1 MIEYFLLS
9 IFIKYIMRKIS
20 EKWVK
25 RETLE
30 FDRHAG
36 NDHEIWFTLALLI
49 SVFTFDKVINSS
61 VYTV

>member
-1 MIEYFLLS
+1 
-9 IFIKYIMRKIS
+9 MRKIS

-30 FDRHAG
+30 FDRHAE
-36 NDHEIWFTLALLI
+36 NDHEIWFRLALLI
-49 SVFTFDKVINSS
+49 SVFTFDKVINLS